1 MEIPKLLVALIVYGA
16 LLVLVLI
23 VMRGTRDP
31 VLRYPRP
38 PLGDPADPSDSDLG
52 SPDPP
57 SPLICDCGC
66 DPFLDSADP
75 FV

>member
-1 MEIPKLLVALIVYGA
+1 MEIPKLLVALAVCFG
-16 LLVLVLI
+16 LLVLVL
-23 VMRGTRDP
+23 GTIMGACDP
-31 VLRYPRP
+31 ILRFP
-38 PLGDPADPSDSDLG
+38 PSDDPTDSSDSDLG

-66 DPFLDSADP
+66 DPFLDDADP